1 MSNFY
6 ETLEVSPKASQE
18 VIRAAYKTLMQRYHP
33 DKNSHDPTNA
43 QRIQTIRMAYDVLS
57 DVVKREAYDKEL
69 EKKFKA
75 RNSQIEKSDNFAGEI
90 SKSETI
96 NSETEQSPILGVII
110 RILLVGI
117 ILSIGI
123 GVFIDSQPSKEK
135 RQLDHILSDEF
146 QAKLKSENN
155 RKKQEAEKK
164 RNEVLAEI
172 KNSEIRK
179 TKTKSIRALT
189 IINLIFK
196 TPDDDHASNFDCEH
210 DTLDC
215 LHYLAIP
222 TLEIVVGEQ
231 NADQILK
238 HIKKNQ
244 NVIISDIK
252 TKLEQT
258 SYKHFTQ
265 VDGETRLKAI
275 IRDQI
280 NLTVIG
286 KAIEVGGLE
295 KHELNQ
301 PPLGSD
307 YGRFE
312 YAYPPYS
319 EEDRTRF
326 HIYYDTDVYI
336 PLTKT
341 LSKLEPIYGIEEILL
356 PNSFEVH

>member
-196 TPDDDHASNFDCEH
+196 TPDDDHA
-210 DTLDC
+210 
-215 LHYLAIP
+215 
-222 TLEIVVGEQ
+222 
-231 NADQILK
+231 
-238 HIKKNQ
+238 
-244 NVIISDIK
+244 
-252 TKLEQT
+252 
-258 SYKHFTQ
+258 
-265 VDGETRLKAI
+265 
-275 IRDQI
+275 
-280 NLTVIG
+280 
-286 KAIEVGGLE
+286 
-295 KHELNQ
+295 
-301 PPLGSD
+301 
-307 YGRFE
+307 
-312 YAYPPYS
+312 
-319 EEDRTRF
+319 
-326 HIYYDTDVYI
+326 
-336 PLTKT
+336 
-341 LSKLEPIYGIEEILL
+341 
-356 PNSFEVH
+356 